1 MSCPAKKAKVS
12 TNQSAKPSV
21 KLKLNSEA
29 FVFVLQTIICNWYTL
44 CRYMVSRSR
53 EFYSMEQ
60 FYRQAGKQTMITRWM
75 MMIDTIRL
83 ISEPNLNDERN
94 TERSTI

>member
-1 MSCPAKKAKVS
+1 
-12 TNQSAKPSV
+12 
-21 KLKLNSEA
+21 
-29 FVFVLQTIICNWYTL
+29 
-44 CRYMVSRSR
+44 MVSRSR

-60 FYRQAGKQTMITRWM
+60 FYRQASKQTMITRW

-94 TERSTI
+94 TETSTI